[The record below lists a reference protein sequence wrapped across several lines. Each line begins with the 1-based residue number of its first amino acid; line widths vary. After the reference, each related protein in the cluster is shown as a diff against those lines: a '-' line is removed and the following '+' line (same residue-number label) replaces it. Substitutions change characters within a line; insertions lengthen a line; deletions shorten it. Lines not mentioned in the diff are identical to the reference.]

1 MASCFEVAES
11 SGNGN
16 RRVADP
22 QRFGAKCS
30 REPEIVAA
38 GITRRIF
45 GQGRSRAQATEI
57 DHLFQAPHELQRGR
71 DAALQNPWEKFP
83 PNRSTALAF
92 CATRC
97 ILLQC
102 GSGRFPRATVALL
115 GRFLP
120 RLGPLPQGERP
131 LSFDLRFLARGGFR
145 RSYSAAARYGRN
157 SSSVI
162 VARRSESSSN
172 SLANRANEADRS

>member
-1 MASCFEVAES
+1 MASSFEVAES

-22 QRFGAKCS
+22 QRFGAKCLK
-30 REPEIVAA
+30 EPEIVAA

-45 GQGRSRAQATEI
+45 GQGRSHAQATEI

-131 LSFDLRFLARGGFR
+131 LSFAFRLVARRRFVAGT
-145 RSYSAAARYGRN
+145 YSAAA
-157 SSSVI
+157 
-162 VARRSESSSN
+162 
-172 SLANRANEADRS
+172 L

>member
-1 MASCFEVAES
+1 MA
-11 SGNGN
+11 
-16 RRVADP
+16 
-22 QRFGAKCS
+22 
-30 REPEIVAA
+30 EIY
-38 GITRRIF
+38 
-45 GQGRSRAQATEI
+45 
-57 DHLFQAPHELQRGR
+57 HLFQEPHELQRGR
-71 DAALQNPWEKFP
+71 DAALQNPWEKFQ

-131 LSFDLRFLARGGFR
+131 LSFRLRCLVFWP
-145 RSYSAAARYGRN
+145 SASCAPAACRKPIPLPPDRAEIPPAGSRQDDPTAARIPPP
-157 SSSVI
+157 S
-162 VARRSESSSN
+162 ARTRPTARSG
-172 SLANRANEADRS
+172 ARPYT